1 MPYWEVVIA
10 VLVMIVSFLSYI
22 VLLTTFYHSQDMRSG
37 VLLPTEDTIAENM
50 NNPLRY
56 IDTMHTARY
65 FPVFL

>member
-10 VLVMIVSFLSYI
+10 VLVMIVSLLSYI
-22 VLLTTFYHSQDMRSG
+22 VLPTTFHHPQDMRSG
-37 VLLPTEDTIAENM
+37 VLLPTEDTTTENM
-50 NNPLRY
+50 NSPLRH